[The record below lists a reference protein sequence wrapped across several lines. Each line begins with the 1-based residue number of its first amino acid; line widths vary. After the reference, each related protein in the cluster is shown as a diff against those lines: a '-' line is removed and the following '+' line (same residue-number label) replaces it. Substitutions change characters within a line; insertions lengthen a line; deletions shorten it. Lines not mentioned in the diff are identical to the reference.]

1 MYCKIYI
8 FPEALKAIKC
18 VCYRKRKKIPIW
30 KKGKSQYYSDFKPNI
45 YNIYIGGLQELK
57 KENENMFAILYFLY
71 KLNII

>member
-1 MYCKIYI
+1 MYCKIYT

-18 VCYRKRKKIPIW
+18 VCYRKRKR
-30 KKGKSQYYSDFKPNI
+30 SQYGKRENLNTIRILNQI
-45 YNIYIGGLQELK
+45 YTIHIGGLQELK